1 VTTVAQ
7 DETAD
12 FFTDPSLSVDPYPWY
27 EQMRSHGPV
36 WREPHH
42 GVVMISGLRE
52 ATQVL
57 SDADNWSSCLSVT
70 GPFPGLPERPT
81 GEHDVRQIIDA
92 ARPGLPMS
100 EHLVAMDPPDHTRH
114 RALLMRLLT
123 PRRLK
128 QSEDFVRDLGQRQI
142 GPLIERGHAELLKEF
157 ASNFALL
164 VVADLLGVPPEDHAK
179 FRQHLGAL
187 QPGEVN
193 AAGETVLDPLSFLAE
208 YFSRYVEDRRANPR
222 GDMLTAL
229 ATATFPDGSTPE
241 VIDVVRI
248 ASFLFAAGQ
257 ETSARLMVSSAHHLA
272 EHKELQQH
280 LRDHPEEIPAAIE
293 EYLRLESPVKVTF
306 RVSLH
311 DTNIGGVDVPAG
323 QLVAMLM
330 GAANRDGAAM
340 KCPETF
346 DAQRDD
352 LYQHIAFGRGAHAC
366 PGGALA
372 RMEAKVFLE
381 QLLAGTS
388 DFDLD
393 EQHHGPPGNR
403 NLDYDMTYILRGL
416 SKLHLTFTPRDAA

>member
-1 VTTVAQ
+1 VTTVAS
-7 DETAD
+7 DDIAD
-12 FFTDPSLSVDPYPWY
+12 FFTDAAVAIDPYPWY
-27 EQMRSHGPV
+27 EQIRARGPV

-52 ATQVL
+52 ATEVL
-57 SDADNWSSCLSVT
+57 ADSDNWSSCLSVT
-70 GPFPGLPERPT
+70 GPFPGLPEQPT
-81 GEHDVRQIIDA
+81 DEDDLRRIIDA
-92 ARPGLPMS
+92 ARPTLPMS

-128 QSEDFVRDLGQRQI
+128 QSEDFVRELGAQQI

-164 VVADLLGVPPEDHAK
+164 VVADLLGVPAEDHAK
-179 FRQHLGAL
+179 FRKHLGAL

-193 AAGETVLDPLSFLAE
+193 AEGETVLDPLSFLTE
-208 YFSRYVEDRRANPR
+208 YFSRYVEDRRENPR
-222 GDMLTAL
+222 ADMLTAL
-229 ATATFPDGSTPE
+229 ATATFPDGATPE
-241 VIDVVRI
+241 VIDVVHI

-272 EHKELQQH
+272 EHKDLQQH
-280 LRDHPEEIPAAIE
+280 LREHPEEIPAAIE
-293 EYLRLESPVKVTF
+293 EYLRLESPVKATF

-311 DTNIGGVDVPAG
+311 DTTIGGVDIPAG

-330 GAANRDGAAM
+330 GAANRDAAAM
-340 KCPETF
+340 KCPEAF
-346 DAQRDD
+346 DAHRDD

-393 EQHHGPPGNR
+393 EKHHGPPGSR

-416 SKLHLTFTPRDAA
+416 SKLQLTFTPKDAA

>member
-1 VTTVAQ
+1 
-7 DETAD
+7 
-12 FFTDPSLSVDPYPWY
+12 
-27 EQMRSHGPV
+27 
-36 WREPHH
+36 
-42 GVVMISGLRE
+42 
-52 ATQVL
+52 
-57 SDADNWSSCLSVT
+57 
-70 GPFPGLPERPT
+70 
-81 GEHDVRQIIDA
+81 
-92 ARPGLPMS
+92 
-100 EHLVAMDPPDHTRH
+100 
-114 RALLMRLLT
+114 MRLLT

-128 QSEDFVRDLGQRQI
+128 QSEDFVRDLGQQQI
-142 GPLIERGHAELLKEF
+142 RPLIERGHAELLKEF

-179 FRQHLGAL
+179 FRRHLGAL

-272 EHKELQQH
+272 ENKELQQH
-280 LRDHPEEIPAAIE
+280 LREHPDQIPAAIE
-293 EYLRLESPVKVTF
+293 EYLRLESPVKATF
-306 RVSLH
+306 RVSLR
-311 DTNIGGVDVPAG
+311 DTSIGGVDIPAG

-346 DAQRDD
+346 DAQRED

-372 RMEAKVFLE
+372 RMETKVFLE

-393 EQHHGPPGNR
+393 EKHHGPPGNR
-403 NLDYDMTYILRGL
+403 NLHYDTTYILRGL
-416 SKLHLTFTPRDAA
+416 TQLHLTFTPQDVA